1 MSPRTGRPKSDN
13 PKSIQLAVRLDEK
26 TLEKLDRVAEQNSE
40 TRVQTIRRGIEKLY
54 SELKK

>member
-13 PKSIQLAVRLDEK
+13 PKATQLAVRLDNE
-26 TLEKLDRVAEQNSE
+26 TLEKLDKVAKENSE

-54 SELKK
+54 FELKK

>member
-1 MSPRTGRPKSDN
+1 MSPRTGRPKSNN

-26 TLEKLDRVAEQNSE
+26 TLEKLDQVAEQNSE

>member
-13 PKSIQLAVRLDEK
+13 PKSTQIAVRLDEQ
-26 TLEKLDRVAEQNSE
+26 TLEKLDKVAVRNSE